1 MRRGRGPALALAL
14 ALLAGACA
22 QTASSPSVPPARQG
36 EAVASDLALAACAMP
51 HEQLVR
57 IWRGVH
63 PTRSGDIIVVP
74 AEPNFLGS
82 SFPHSGPWEYLQRVP
97 MLWYGP
103 GFIRPVGRV
112 DRPVTMAD
120 VAPTQA
126 ALLGFDFTAPD
137 GAPMSEALAPS
148 VGRGDLP
155 RLIVTVVWDAGGRDV
170 IDEWSEVTPTLA
182 ALIEKGAWYENATVG
197 SSPSITP
204 AVHATLGTGAFPMR
218 TGQVDTEVRIGPDL
232 VRSGG
237 LGPGLLM
244 EPTLADLYDRAMG
257 NEPLVGLVATVTWH
271 LNMMGH
277 GSMWGGG
284 DRDVAVLRTTSD
296 DEGAE
301 GTEWNLQDRNAL
313 FFTLPSYVN
322 DFPPLSSYA
331 GVADLADGIAD
342 GTWRG
347 HEFAEL
353 RGGFDTPARLPYQS
367 RLIEEIMGREGF
379 GDDDV
384 PDLFFTNY
392 KLIDEVGHHFS
403 LNSVEMRDAVEAQD
417 EELARLVGFLNREV
431 GRRRWVLLVTADHGH
446 QYDPAVS
453 GAFQVTPRELWDDL
467 TARFDDADGVP
478 VVTLVRTSQIFLN
491 EAELARNGYTPEDV
505 ARFVL
510 DYTKGQA
517 AEVPEAERGDTVFS
531 AAFPTS
537 VLEGLECLPEARA

>member
-1 MRRGRGPALALAL
+1 MRRGGGPALALAL
-14 ALLAGACA
+14 AVLAGACD
-22 QTASSPSVPPARQG
+22 QTSPSPNVPSARQG
-36 EAVASDLALAACAMP
+36 EAVLSDLALAACAMP

-74 AEPNFLGS
+74 EEPNFLGS
-82 SFPHSGPWEYLQRVP
+82 SFPHSGPWDYLQRVP

-137 GAPMSEALAPS
+137 GAPLSEALAPS
-148 VGRGDLP
+148 VGRGELP

-170 IDEWSEVTPTLA
+170 IDEWSEATPALA

-218 TGQVDTEVRIGPDL
+218 TGQVDSELRIGPDL
-232 VRSGG
+232 VRSGE

-244 EPTLADLYDRAMG
+244 EPTLADLYDRAME

-322 DFPPLSSYA
+322 DLPPLSSYA
-331 GVADLADGIAD
+331 GVADLADGTPD
-342 GTWRG
+342 GKWRG

-367 RLIEEIMGREGF
+367 RLIEEIIGREDF

-403 LNSVEMRDAVEAQD
+403 LNSVEMRDAVKAQD
-417 EELARLVGFLNREV
+417 EELARLVEFLNREV

-446 QYDPAVS
+446 QFDPAVS
-453 GAFQVTPRELWDDL
+453 GAFQVTPRELSDDL

-491 EAELARNGYTPEDV
+491 EAELQGNGYTLDDV

-517 AEVPEAERGDTVFS
+517 AEVPKAERDDTVFS

-537 VLEGLECLPEARA
+537 ILEGLECLPEARA